1 MSSLVAST
9 RVLAA
14 RSVRR
19 GSRNPATILSATVF
33 PLLFFALFNIVMRR
47 VMSAQGFDYVQLL
60 PATIVAQA
68 MIFTGM
74 SSAYYI
80 AEDRL
85 SGFTARLRSLPLHR
99 AAPIV
104 ARSVGDLLR
113 AAVSLIVVTGVG
125 VAVGMRF
132 ESLGGA
138 LGFVA
143 LALGLALMVSLGMG
157 LLGYSASSPDAAVS
171 LASLPYLPLLML
183 SSGFVP
189 VGNFPGWLQP
199 AVEWQPVTCVIDSLR
214 DLAAGADP
222 GAKMLAALAWIV
234 GLGLLF
240 AVLGARAFKRA
251 S

>member
-1 MSSLVAST
+1 MNSLILGT

-14 RSVRR
+14 RSMRR
-19 GSRNPATILSATVF
+19 GSRNPATILSAIVF
-33 PLLFFALFNIVMRR
+33 PLLFFALFNIVMRK
-47 VMSAQGFDYVQLL
+47 VMGAQGFNYVQLL

-74 SSAYYI
+74 ASAYYI

-104 ARSVGDLLR
+104 ARSVGDLVR
-113 AAVSLIVVTGVG
+113 AAVSLVVVTGVG

-132 ESLGGA
+132 DSIGGA
-138 LGFVA
+138 LGFGAV
-143 LALGLALMVSLGMG
+143 ALGLALMVSLGMG
-157 LLGYSASSPDAAVS
+157 LLGYTASSPDAAAS

-183 SSGFVP
+183 SPGFVP
-189 VGNFPGWLQP
+189 VENFPGWLQP

-214 DLAAGADP
+214 ALAASGDP
-222 GAKMLAALAWIV
+222 GAKLPAALGWIV
-234 GLGLLF
+234 GGGLLF
-240 AVLGARAFKRA
+240 AVLGARAFRRA